1 MYFLSGRNVY
11 FKAFHYYVEFTL
23 GHMLKMEAGVITY
36 QPLIPWETFIFFFNS
51 TGYEDHHKFLGQ

>member
-36 QPLIPWETFIFFFNS
+36 QPLIPWETFIFF
-51 TGYEDHHKFLGQ
+51 LGKITLAKKYKEW